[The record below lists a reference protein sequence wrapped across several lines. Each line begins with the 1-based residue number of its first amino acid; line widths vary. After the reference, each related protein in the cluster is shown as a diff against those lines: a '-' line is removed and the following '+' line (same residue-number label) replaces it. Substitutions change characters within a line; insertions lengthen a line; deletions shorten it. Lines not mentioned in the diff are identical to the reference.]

1 MPTAFDVGTSERLRV
16 LNSLRFARFVLLSV
30 YLRNSCILITLS
42 LAPFMVASGQSFPVN
57 PAAKLLPEKL
67 ADFRAAGS
75 IESIKKELSD
85 DEFDG
90 KQFGII
96 SRASRNYV
104 SRDGRRFSAHLVTTS
119 SDSGAYSLLTDTRK
133 TVQRSSGGVVT
144 SHADVGTAD
153 FWYWDGLH
161 NQLSFFKGKVFAAVE
176 DDEKSPDLTGLTQF
190 GRSLADTLDR
200 GEGDIP
206 VLVKHLP
213 DWQSAQ
219 HRALYAVTRDA
230 LKSVFGN
237 EPVLDAV
244 GFEAGTEVVIAD
256 YSGPWLAIVEFNTPQ
271 LATDNHG
278 RITAKLQEL
287 RNQGQPV
294 PTAYRRVGNYS
305 VFVFDAPSQEAA
317 NSLIDKVKYEQMVQ
331 WLGKNPYLYERALR
345 EFSQTT
351 LGVFVNVVK
360 GSGLALV
367 SCLAIGGLLG
377 GFLFVRRR
385 GQQRAVEAY
394 SDAGGLLRLNL
405 DEMTPEI
412 EPGRLLGPGK

>member
-1 MPTAFDVGTSERLRV
+1 M
-16 LNSLRFARFVLLSV
+16 RFVLISV
-30 YLRNSCILITLS
+30 CLRNSLILIALS
-42 LAPFMVASGQSFPVN
+42 LATFGAVSGQSFPVN
-57 PAAKLLPEKL
+57 PAAKLLPETL
-67 ADFRAAGS
+67 AEYKAAGS
-75 IESIKKELSD
+75 VESIRKELSA

-90 KQFGII
+90 KQFGIT

-104 SRDGRRFSAHLVTTS
+104 SRDGRRFSVLLVTTS
-119 SDSGAYSLLTDTRK
+119 SDSGAYSLLTDARSN
-133 TVQRSSGGVVT
+133 VQRTSGGVETRSVN
-144 SHADVGTAD
+144 VGAAD
-153 FWYWDGLH
+153 FSYWDGLH
-161 NQLSFFKGKVFAAVE
+161 NQLSFFKGKAFAAVQ
-176 DDEKSPDLTGLTQF
+176 DDGKSQDMTELTRF

-200 GEGDIP
+200 GEEGIP

-219 HRALYAVTRDA
+219 HRALYAVSKDA
-230 LKSVFGN
+230 LKNIFRN

-244 GFEAGTEVVIAD
+244 GFEAGTEVAIAD

-305 VFVFDAPSQEAA
+305 VFVFDAPSHEAA
-317 NSLIDKVKYEQMVQ
+317 NSLIDQVKYEQMVQ

-367 SCLAIGGLLG
+367 SCLAVGGLLG
-377 GFLFVRRR
+377 GILFVRRR
-385 GQQRAVEAY
+385 AQQRAVEAY
-394 SDAGGLLRLNL
+394 SDSGGLVRLNL

-412 EPGRLLGPGK
+412 EPARLLGPGK